1 MAGKFS
7 KTTTPG
13 TGHEASHGADP
24 THTPPGLSAEGAGSA
39 EDAGL
44 VSNEAS
50 GEPVQGG

>member
-13 TGHEASHGADP
+13 RGREVGYGADP
-24 THTPPGLSAEGAGSA
+24 THTPPGLSAEGAGGT
-39 EDAGL
+39 EDAGS

-50 GEPVQGG
+50 GEPVQGE

>member
-13 TGHEASHGADP
+13 TGRKAGYGAGP
-24 THTPPGLSAEGAGSA
+24 TTTPPGLSAEGAGDA
-39 EDAGL
+39 EDAGP

-50 GEPVQGG
+50 GDPVQGG

>member
-13 TGHEASHGADP
+13 TGRKAGYGADP
-24 THTPPGLSAEGAGSA
+24 MNRPPGLSAEGAGST
-39 EDAGL
+39 EDAGP

-50 GEPVQGG
+50 GDPVQGG

>member
-13 TGHEASHGADP
+13 TGGKADHRADP
-24 THTPPGLSAEGAGSA
+24 THLSPGLSAEGAGSA

-50 GEPVQGG
+50 GDRVQGG